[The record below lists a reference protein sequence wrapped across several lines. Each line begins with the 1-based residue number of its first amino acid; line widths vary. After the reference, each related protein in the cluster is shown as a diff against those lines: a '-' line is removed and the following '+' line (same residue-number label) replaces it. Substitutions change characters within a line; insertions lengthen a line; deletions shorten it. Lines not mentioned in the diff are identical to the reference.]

1 MKVLQALLFALL
13 ALAPAGAWAQQGE
26 LLWLGHSAFRITTPG
41 GKVIVVDPYVKGN
54 PKTPAEFKDLAKLGK
69 VDLILVTHG
78 HTDHVADAAE
88 LAKLTGTK
96 IVGIVEL
103 PRQMV
108 VSGAI
113 DQAQTIGMNKS
124 GSIEP
129 LGAGIKITMVPADH
143 SSALEVKDAA
153 GKSEFVYAGE
163 AVGYVIQ
170 LENGF
175 KIYHAGDTGVFG
187 DMATVIGRLQ
197 PDLALLPIGGHFT
210 MGPEEAAHAVS
221 LIKPKKVVPMHY
233 GTFGLLKGTPDALK
247 QAMGQ
252 SATELLVMEPGQTVK
267 F

>member
-1 MKVLQALLFALL
+1 MKMLQILLLAFFALT
-13 ALAPAGAWAQQGE
+13 PAGAWAQQTE
-26 LLWLGHSAFRITTPG
+26 VLWLGHSAFRITTPG
-41 GKVIVVDPYVKGN
+41 GKVIVIDPYLKNN
-54 PKTPAEFKDLAKLGK
+54 PKTPAEYKDLSKIGK

-88 LAKLTGTK
+88 LSKLTGAK
-96 IVGIVEL
+96 VVGIVEL
-103 PRQMV
+103 PRQMAAN
-108 VSGAI
+108 GMI
-113 DQAQTIGMNKS
+113 DAQQTIGMNKS

-129 LGAGIKITMVPADH
+129 LGAGTKITMVPADH

-153 GKSEFVYAGE
+153 GKSEYVYGGE
-163 AVGYVIQ
+163 PVGFVIQ
-170 LENGF
+170 LENGL

-187 DMATVIGRLQ
+187 DMATVIGRMQ
-197 PDLALLPIGGHFT
+197 PDIAMLPIGGHFT

-252 SATELLVMEPGQTVK
+252 SQTELVVMEPGQAVK